1 MPTAEDIRPHLDGAV
16 LLALC
21 SPLNPTG
28 TTFSKE
34 QLEAICDMVI
44 ERK

>member
-1 MPTAEDIRPHLDGAV
+1 MPTVEQLRPHIKGAT

-21 SPLNPTG
+21 SPQNPTG

-34 QLEAICDMVI
+34 DLEAIC
-44 ERK
+44 ELGGCRK